1 MLPFIWHPYILN
13 TEKVC
18 ISAILE
24 AELPMML
31 FHAVVGSMIIL
42 QNRRAMTMLPSN
54 WRKMWKEWELR
65 GMILLSLTTQIVL
78 VLLGNRRKYVS
89 GAWIRIM
96 VWLAYLL
103 ADSVAIMAAGILSN
117 DLGHVYGGT
126 SLGVEYEVKAFWAPL
141 MLLHLGGTDTITAY
155 SLEDNE
161 LWKRHSF
168 GVVTQAM
175 TTLYILILSWTGSL
189 VSLLFIVMFCFGLV
203 KYCERVWVLY
213 WASENN
219 FRDSINDIPTNESKI
234 IKECKL
240 KQLEGF
246 HLTTHQVLEVE
257 VEVPV
262 TSSPGHNDANQL
274 LTAYH
279 FLEMVRRL
287 FADLILGFQ
296 DRDASKAIFKRDNM
310 DSEKAFKITEI
321 ELGLIYDLLYT
332 KAKVMYTR
340 WGIARRIIGIFLT
353 LFVLVMVSLEEML
366 MVNKKHHNYSSK
378 VDLTI
383 TMVLM
388 GFAFLLELYAVVELL
403 LSDQTAH
410 WLIRHKKVRVL
421 RAINCVRNLPLKRRY
436 NICRWSNSMEQ
447 FSLLSFSLREKP
459 VPPNEPPKKKTL
471 PFRGILKTLGDID
484 EFLEIYQYKGT
495 PKSINEADDLKY
507 AIFLEIKEIRP
518 WAEENG
524 YDTHLKSLY
533 GRRGGRTIEKRN
545 VHDDLKWSIEDLEFD
560 QSILIWHL
568 ATEIWCNLDYIKKA
582 DYESAGS
589 IWQERGKSLSRYML
603 YLLVEH
609 PNMLPIGM
617 GHIRF
622 RDIYVELGDFIEEQL
637 SKSVLDISCKDAS
650 EMLVKVIN
658 TKDMVS
664 VQGGEGGDK
673 SNLVI
678 FHACKLASQL
688 ENMNDKWRLIVDVWL
703 EMLCHAAS
711 QCKGRLHAQQLR
723 RGGELLTHVWL
734 LMAHFGLTDHFQIP
748 RSRAIADAVI
758 R

>member
-1 MLPFIWHPYILN
+1 
-13 TEKVC
+13 
-18 ISAILE
+18 
-24 AELPMML
+24 
-31 FHAVVGSMIIL
+31 
-42 QNRRAMTMLPSN
+42 
-54 WRKMWKEWELR
+54 
-65 GMILLSLTTQIVL
+65 
-78 VLLGNRRKYVS
+78 
-89 GAWIRIM
+89 
-96 VWLAYLL
+96 
-103 ADSVAIMAAGILSN
+103 
-117 DLGHVYGGT
+117 
-126 SLGVEYEVKAFWAPL
+126 
-141 MLLHLGGTDTITAY
+141 
-155 SLEDNE
+155 
-161 LWKRHSF
+161 
-168 GVVTQAM
+168 
-175 TTLYILILSWTGSL
+175 
-189 VSLLFIVMFCFGLV
+189 
-203 KYCERVWVLY
+203 
-213 WASENN
+213 
-219 FRDSINDIPTNESKI
+219 
-234 IKECKL
+234 
-240 KQLEGF
+240 
-246 HLTTHQVLEVE
+246 
-257 VEVPV
+257 
-262 TSSPGHNDANQL
+262 
-274 LTAYH
+274 
-279 FLEMVRRL
+279 MVRRL

-321 ELGLIYDLLYT
+321 EHGLIYDLLYT

-353 LFVLVMVSLEEML
+353 LSVLVMVSLDEML

-383 TMVLM
+383 TM
-388 GFAFLLELYAVVELL
+388 AEAAYALNEGDQDI
-403 LSDQTAH
+403 LSQGVNPDGS
-410 WLIRHKKVRVL
+410 
-421 RAINCVRNLPLKRRY
+421 RRWKETGVDERPDARKY

-471 PFRGILKTLGDID
+471 PFHGILKTLGDID

-507 AIFLEIKEIRP
+507 AIFLEIKEIRA

-568 ATEIWCNLDYIKKA
+568 ATEIWYNLDYIKKA

-664 VQGGEGGDK
+664 VRGGEGGDK

-723 RGGELLTHVWL
+723 QGGELLTHVWL
-734 LMAHFGLTDHFQIP
+734 LMAHFGLTDHF
-748 RSRAIADAVI
+748 
-758 R
+758 